1 MVHPAPVPPR
11 VAAFRAPAPHP
22 TLRARR
28 VPALGLLLLAGLA
41 AGCSDPGLTGVPG
54 VRAVSLAEVAQC
66 RQLTTIG
73 MAPPVYGPL
82 SAQGITY
89 ARNRIMADAAE
100 AGASHVVFT
109 PVEPGALV
117 TEITATAWACP
128 APA

>member
-1 MVHPAPVPPR
+1 M
-11 VAAFRAPAPHP
+11 
-22 TLRARR
+22 
-28 VPALGLLLLAGLA
+28 LLAGLA

-54 VRAVSLAEVAQC
+54 VQAVSLAEVAQC
-66 RQLTTIG
+66 RQITTIG

-100 AGASHVVFT
+100 AGATHVVFT

-128 APA
+128 N